1 MRWFAL
7 GEWAVAAFPG
17 PRFGS
22 AGLRALVGVPTGALI
37 QTALKPQGSSTA
49 QLAEMAYQLA
59 LGGIDV
65 IKDDHGLANQTW
77 SPFEERV
84 TACCA
89 AVAKA
94 NSETGKCVNPP
105 HLTSPQSR
113 VHEIASW
120 VTG

>member
-1 MRWFAL
+1 VVR
-7 GEWAVAAFPG
+7 
-17 PRFGS
+17 
-22 AGLRALVGVPTGALI
+22 
-37 QTALKPQGSSTA
+37 QGSSTA
-49 QLAEMAYQLA
+49 ALAEMAYQLA

-94 NSETGKCVNPP
+94 NEETGKCVPACLRLAPWPLN
-105 HLTSPQSR
+105 HTR
-113 VHEIASW
+113 TRIARLPVALAVLLLLCSTALQPW
-120 VTG
+120 LCALYANGLVPLFA